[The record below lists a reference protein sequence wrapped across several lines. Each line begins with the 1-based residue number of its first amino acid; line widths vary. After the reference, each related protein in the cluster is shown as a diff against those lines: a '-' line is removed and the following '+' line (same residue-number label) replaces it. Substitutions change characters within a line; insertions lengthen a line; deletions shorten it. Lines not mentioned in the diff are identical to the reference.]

1 MCDSGPDPVLS
12 PQPSACCRACC
23 SSQSSSSLFGL
34 GGGGHAGGW
43 GSSFYR
49 HIACRHIACRSGA
62 RKIDAAE
69 GPGQGPGAASVGQLA
84 ASPHCPLC
92 RETPL
97 LKTAPEGRCFIG
109 CAATCQ
115 PLGLGYHFRA
125 RSAVLRLHCTSRPYC
140 FVDLRAPTAINT
152 SLHF

>member
-49 HIACRHIACRSGA
+49 HIACRHIACRHCLQTHCLQIRGQENRRRGGPRPGA
-62 RKIDAAE
+62 RSGVGWPVGCKPALSPLQRDTFTQDCTRGQMFYWMCCHLPATGSRVSLSSKISCAPFALHI
-69 GPGQGPGAASVGQLA
+69 PAIL
-84 ASPHCPLC
+84 LC
-92 RETPL
+92 
-97 LKTAPEGRCFIG
+97 
-109 CAATCQ
+109 
-115 PLGLGYHFRA
+115 
-125 RSAVLRLHCTSRPYC
+125 
-140 FVDLRAPTAINT
+140 
-152 SLHF
+152 